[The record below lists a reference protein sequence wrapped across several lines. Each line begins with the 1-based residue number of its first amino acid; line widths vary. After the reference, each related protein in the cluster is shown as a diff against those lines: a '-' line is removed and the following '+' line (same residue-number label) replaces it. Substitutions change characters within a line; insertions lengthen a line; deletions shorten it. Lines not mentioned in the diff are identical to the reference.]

1 MIYSNTIFGE
11 MAAKGSISITAKQ
24 GSYLVG
30 CLNLLGAIIAPI
42 PVVMFPRKFL
52 LFWGQLTMAV
62 SLLLVAV
69 CYNLEYDIAII
80 VFICIFIL
88 AFQFSQGPIAWMYA
102 AEVAVDTGL
111 GICVLALYLSLLEK
125 AITMEFMVHSSMGA
139 PGMFYVLGGITLV
152 GAVFIQ
158 CYVKETKGLT
168 DVEKK
173 QLFMPLDC
181 IEEENKDKSAFNTPA
196 TTAKIDNSKVAPEDL
211 DKGEKNQV

>member
-1 MIYSNTIFGE
+1 MIYSNTIFGN
-11 MAAKGSISITAKQ
+11 MAEKGSISLTAKQ

-52 LFWGQLTMAV
+52 LFWGQLTMAI
-62 SLLLVAV
+62 SLIMVAV
-69 CYNLEYDIAII
+69 CYNLNYDIAII
-80 VFICIFIL
+80 VFICVFIL

-139 PGMFYVLGGITLV
+139 PGMFYVLGGITLL

-158 CYVKETKGLT
+158 VFIKETKGLT

-173 QLFMPLDC
+173 RLFMPLDL
-181 IEEENKDKSAFNTPA
+181 IEAENK
-196 TTAKIDNSKVAPEDL
+196 
-211 DKGEKNQV
+211 